1 MFYGR
6 IMIALIYVDDV
17 LLSVPDQDKIDEVTK
32 ELEDDG
38 ILFTLEE
45 DAYYFLAVEV
55 DTDK

>member
-1 MFYGR
+1 
-6 IMIALIYVDDV
+6 MIALIYVDDV

>member
-45 DAYYFLAVEV
+45 DAYYFLAVKV